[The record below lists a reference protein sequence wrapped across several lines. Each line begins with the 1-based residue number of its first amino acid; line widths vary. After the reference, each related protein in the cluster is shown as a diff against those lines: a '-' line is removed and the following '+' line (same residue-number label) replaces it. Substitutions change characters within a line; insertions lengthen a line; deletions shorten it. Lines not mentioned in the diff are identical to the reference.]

1 MEGYEQ
7 KIYSCYCLFD
17 VCLLAKGKNDILLSS
32 IADRITCFMEK
43 KYAKM
48 VEKGM
53 CSCKHCRPLKF
64 GDKGIWI
71 LREINHEYQADIRYI
86 TCREYY
92 NKKLREI
99 FIGEFHE
106 QKMNSLC
113 AKKNLFA
120 KSLGKFPCY
129 YNFFLTGLID
139 SVSFCRGCKI
149 FLCSLCDF
157 QLEKVVC
164 IT

>member
-1 MEGYEQ
+1 
-7 KIYSCYCLFD
+7 
-17 VCLLAKGKNDILLSS
+17 
-32 IADRITCFMEK
+32 
-43 KYAKM
+43 
-48 VEKGM
+48 M

-64 GDKGIWI
+64 SDKGIWI
-71 LREINHEYQADIRYI
+71 LREINHEYQTDIRYI

-113 AKKNLFA
+113 GKKKLFS
-120 KSLGKFPCY
+120 KSFGKFPCC

-139 SVSFCRGCKI
+139 SVSFSRGCKI